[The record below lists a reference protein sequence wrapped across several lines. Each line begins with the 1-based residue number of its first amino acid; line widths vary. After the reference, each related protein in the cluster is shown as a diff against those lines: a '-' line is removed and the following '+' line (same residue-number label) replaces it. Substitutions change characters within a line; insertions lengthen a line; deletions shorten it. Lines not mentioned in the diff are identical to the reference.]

1 MAGIGNLRVTT
12 RRTKSH
18 LSQNKAASGKY
29 SKDAGAG
36 LPDDRKILR
45 LVKRWEPSSW
55 RHNGALLVECDP
67 ELPDNGIAL
76 KRVCM
81 FWSQQAWVKATA
93 RVQDVYNFVHL
104 VLYWHSIH
112 RKCLQAYTGLKAMQK
127 KHMGALWC
135 TSGISICTSA
145 IAIGA
150 SGNVGTAPPASTSAT
165 MLAGAL
171 WCASGIII
179 HASAITIGA
188 SGDIG
193 ISASGIDIASTMV
206 SDDDWRLRHRCGMP
220 PVPAPPASSPPILAP
235 PASSPDTGASGI
247 VTFGIITS
255 VISTQWG
262 HECEVYIDS
271 IYIYIPDDVYTLG
284 TGIVASVMHSIGMG
298 ISWRVTASSYTLA
311 SGICTNLMAITQ
323 IQYSFIYSR

>member
-1 MAGIGNLRVTT
+1 
-12 RRTKSH
+12 
-18 LSQNKAASGKY
+18 
-29 SKDAGAG
+29 
-36 LPDDRKILR
+36 
-45 LVKRWEPSSW
+45 
-55 RHNGALLVECDP
+55 
-67 ELPDNGIAL
+67 
-76 KRVCM
+76 M

-193 ISASGIDIASTMV
+193 IGASGIDIMMNGASGIAL
-206 SDDDWRLRHRCGMP
+206 DHEHRIMRTKAEAEIEYIW
-220 PVPAPPASSPPILAP
+220 VADIHMYMTVWHAPGTSASGIVTS
-235 PASSPDTGASGI
+235 DTGASGI
-247 VTFGIITS
+247 IT
-255 VISTQWG
+255 
-262 HECEVYIDS
+262 
-271 IYIYIPDDVYTLG
+271 
-284 TGIVASVMHSIGMG
+284 
-298 ISWRVTASSYTLA
+298 
-311 SGICTNLMAITQ
+311 
-323 IQYSFIYSR
+323 

>member
-1 MAGIGNLRVTT
+1 
-12 RRTKSH
+12 
-18 LSQNKAASGKY
+18 
-29 SKDAGAG
+29 
-36 LPDDRKILR
+36 
-45 LVKRWEPSSW
+45 
-55 RHNGALLVECDP
+55 
-67 ELPDNGIAL
+67 
-76 KRVCM
+76 M

-165 MLAGAL
+165 VYTGLKAMHKIHIGAL

-193 ISASGIDIASTMV
+193 IGAPGIDIDIDLSIGTSGPWIEMYTIALDIESK
-206 SDDDWRLRHRCGMP
+206 CGMP

-311 SGICTNLMAITQ
+311 SGIRTNLMAITQ

>member
-1 MAGIGNLRVTT
+1 
-12 RRTKSH
+12 
-18 LSQNKAASGKY
+18 
-29 SKDAGAG
+29 
-36 LPDDRKILR
+36 
-45 LVKRWEPSSW
+45 
-55 RHNGALLVECDP
+55 
-67 ELPDNGIAL
+67 
-76 KRVCM
+76 M

-93 RVQDVYNFVHL
+93 R
-104 VLYWHSIH
+104 
-112 RKCLQAYTGLKAMQK
+112 AYTGLKAMQK

-150 SGNVGTAPPASTSAT
+150 SGNVGTAPPALTSAT
-165 MLAGAL
+165 VYTGLKAMHKIHIGAL

-193 ISASGIDIASTMV
+193 IGASGIDIDIDLSIGTSGPWIEMYTIALDIESK
-206 SDDDWRLRHRCGMP
+206 CGMP

-271 IYIYIPDDVYTLG
+271 
-284 TGIVASVMHSIGMG
+284 MG
-298 ISWRVTASSYTLA
+298 ISWHVTASSYTLA
-311 SGICTNLMAITQ
+311 SGICTNWMAITQ